1 MALDTITL
9 HGEIL
14 TPVTN
19 VPAVGSVTFKIT
31 QELRDNAD
39 NITYS
44 PMTFTAVL
52 DANGEFSVV
61 LPVTDD
67 PTVTPLDWSYWVYVD
82 TDIWNSGVF
91 YMQLPSSL
99 GPVAEFADI
108 IPVVNNGSSCTPDGT
123 ACAPIGLVGAIEA
136 ALDDLQEE
144 VTDLQEQIL
153 GLVVSVNGQTGVVLL
168 DAADVGADVV
178 GAALAVQN
186 ALTVL
191 IDNIDA
197 SQIVSGTLSHL
208 RLGGDIP
215 ENSLVSFNR
224 PTLVDPPTASDMWR
238 WTYNGN
244 RVAYINEFACF
255 RARGLDQIQTV
266 ARFMSHVNRDG
277 TTLPIFQVSLSDAL
291 THLFEV
297 RADGNILASGS
308 LSMLPTAATA
318 VTFVAAGAANAALIN
333 DGNVINTGAPYPV
346 TTTLEAA
353 NRRVHLDGSMAN
365 TSGVSI
371 PAQTTLF
378 TVDPAHRPTAWAQFT
393 VRTSNNLACRAT
405 VKGATGAVCLDQALI
420 AGATVSFD
428 GANWRKS

>member
-52 DANGEFSVV
+52 DVNGEFSIV

-82 TDIWNSGVF
+82 TDVWNSGVF

-99 GPVAEFADI
+99 GPVAEFSDI
-108 IPVVNNGSSCTPDGT
+108 LPTVSSGPGCTPDGT
-123 ACAPIGLVGAIEA
+123 ACAPIGLIGAIEA
-136 ALDDLQEE
+136 ALDDLQGE
-144 VTDLQEQIL
+144 VTDIVVDLASLTIVVQGQGDAITTLQFE
-153 GLVVSVNGQTGVVLL
+153 
-168 DAADVGADVV
+168 
-178 GAALAVQN
+178 
-186 ALTVL
+186 

-197 SQIVSGTLSHL
+197 AQIVSGVLSYL
-208 RLGGDIP
+208 RLGGNIP
-215 ENSLVSFNR
+215 ENDLVAFNR
-224 PTLVDPPTASDMWR
+224 PTLVSPGTASDMWQFR
-238 WTYNGN
+238 YNGV
-244 RVAYINEFACF
+244 RVTYANEYGAL
-255 RARGLDQIQTV
+255 RVRGIPDTQTP
-266 ARFMSHVNRDG
+266 ARFMSHVTHDG
-277 TTLPIFQVSLSDAL
+277 TTQATFQVSLSDAL
-291 THLFEV
+291 THLFQV
-297 RADGNILASGS
+297 LANGSILGPGG

-318 VTFVAAGAANAALIN
+318 VNFVAAGAANAALIN

-353 NRRVHLDGSMAN
+353 NRRVHLDGSMTN
-365 TSGVSI
+365 TSGVAI

-378 TVDPAHRPTAWAQFT
+378 TVDAAHRPTAWVQFT

-405 VKGATGAVCLDQALI
+405 VKGATGAVCLDQQLI
-420 AGATVSFD
+420 AAGTVSFD
-428 GANWRKS
+428 GMNWLKS